1 MKILMMDRDTLGSDI
16 SLEKIENC
24 GEFISYPT
32 TSEKDVPDRIKDAE
46 ILIVNKIKITK
57 DVLKY
62 AEKLKLIC
70 VTATGYDNIDV
81 DACKER
87 NIAVCNIIGYSTN
100 SVAQVTLAMVLSL
113 SVNLPCYMDFV
124 NNGSYTKSGVAN
136 RLSPVYY
143 ELSGKTWGIL
153 GYGNI
158 GMQVG
163 KVASALGCNVVVNKR
178 TACEGV
184 NCVDIKTLCKV
195 SDVITIH
202 APLTE
207 ETKKIINS
215 ETISMMKRD
224 VIIVNTARGGV
235 TDEEAICE
243 ALENGKI
250 GAFGTDVYTTEPFPE
265 DHPFNRIKHMKNV
278 CLTPHMA
285 WGAYEARNRCVE
297 EVSKNISAFLSGEI
311 RNRIDLKI

>member
-1 MKILMMDRDTLGSDI
+1 MKIVMMDRDTLGSDI
-16 SLEKIENC
+16 SLEKIEAL
-24 GEFISYPT
+24 GEFVSYPT
-32 TSEKDVPDRIKDAE
+32 SCETDIPDRIKDAE
-46 ILIVNKIKITK
+46 ILIVNKIKITQ
-57 DVLKY
+57 DILKY
-62 AEKLKLIC
+62 AEKLRLIC

-81 DACKER
+81 QSCKDK
-87 NIAVCNIIGYSTN
+87 NIAVCNVVGYSTN

-113 SVNLPCYMDFV
+113 SVNLPCYTDFV
-124 NNGSYTKSGVAN
+124 NDGSYTKSGVAN

-158 GMQVG
+158 GVQVG

-184 NCVDIKTLCKV
+184 NCVDVETLCRV

-202 APLTE
+202 APLTD
-207 ETKKIINS
+207 ETRKIINS
-215 ETISMMKRD
+215 KTISMMKKD

-250 GAFGTDVYTTEPFPE
+250 GAFGTDVYTAEPFSLE
-265 DHPFNRIKHMKNV
+265 HPFNRIKHMKNV

-285 WGAYEARNRCVE
+285 WGAYEARNRCVDE
-297 EVSKNISAFLSGEI
+297 ISENIRAFKSGEI
-311 RNRIDLKI
+311 RNRVDLKI

>member
-1 MKILMMDRDTLGSDI
+1 MKIIMMDRDTLGSDI

-32 TSEKDVPDRIKDAE
+32 SDETEIPDRIKDAE

-62 AEKLKLIC
+62 AKKLKLIC
-70 VTATGYDNIDV
+70 VTATGYDNIDIH
-81 DACKER
+81 ACKER
-87 NIAVCNIIGYSTN
+87 NIAVCNVVGYSTN
-100 SVAQVTLAMVLSL
+100 SVVQVTLAMVLSL
-113 SVNLPCYMDFV
+113 SINLPYYTEFV
-124 NNGSYTKSGVAN
+124 NDGSYTKSGVAN

-178 TACEGV
+178 IACEGI
-184 NCVDIKTLCKV
+184 NCVDIETLCKV
-195 SDVITIH
+195 SDIITIH
-202 APLTE
+202 APLND
-207 ETKKIINS
+207 ETRKIINS
-215 ETISMMKRD
+215 ETISMMKKN

-235 TDEEAICE
+235 TDEEAICD

-250 GAFGTDVYTTEPFPE
+250 GAFGTDVYTTEPFSTE
-265 DHPFNRIKHMKNV
+265 HPYNRIKHMKNV

-285 WGAYEARNRCVE
+285 WGAYEARNRCVD
-297 EVSKNISAFLSGEI
+297 EVSDNISAFLNGKI
-311 RNRIDLKI
+311 RNRIDL